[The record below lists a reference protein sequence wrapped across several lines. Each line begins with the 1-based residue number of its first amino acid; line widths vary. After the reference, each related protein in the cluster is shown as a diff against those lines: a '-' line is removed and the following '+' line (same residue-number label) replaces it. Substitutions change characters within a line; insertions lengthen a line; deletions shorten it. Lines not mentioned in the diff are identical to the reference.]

1 MLSKLYIN
9 KYILKER
16 IGKGSFGEVF
26 LSEYNPD
33 EVIFDDEEQDSIGD
47 SSSDSES
54 LEHTDSQAVKKYQ
67 IKLETRDVGLTKK
80 RVIRK
85 SLAIKKIKDEPRFFH
100 ASQNEIKY
108 LNELNQD
115 QTENHPI
122 VKLLDCFVMDDIQYL
137 VFEHLETNLYS
148 FYKKNFIS
156 YQNIL
161 KIFLNVSKGLE
172 FIHHKNLVHADL
184 KPENIM
190 LDTNLNYIKIIDLGS
205 AFRVRPLE
213 KRKNFYI
220 QSRYYR
226 SPECCFNLRVGKS
239 IDIWSLGC
247 IIYEIISR
255 KPLFPARNVKY
266 DLIYYFTV
274 YLGIPLDSPPGYNDY
289 FLSPKFREYFKW
301 SDSSLCYKIRVSQPN
316 DLNPNPLGLIQ
327 KLDYKLEQIYP
338 GEDSYLLKYLLTQMI
353 TYDYINRIT
362 ATELVENT
370 IFDDV

>member
-33 EVIFDDEEQDSIGD
+33 EVIFDDEEDSIGE
-47 SSSDSES
+47 SSSDSDS
-54 LEHTDSQAVKKYQ
+54 LENTDSQAVKKYQ

-80 RVIRK
+80 RVIRQ
-85 SLAIKKIKDEPRFFH
+85 SLAIKKIKNEMRFYQ
-100 ASQNEIKY
+100 ASQKEIRY
-108 LNELNQD
+108 LNELNRD
-115 QTENHPI
+115 TTENHPI
-122 VKLLDCFVMDDIQYL
+122 VKLLDSFEMDNIQYL
-137 VFEHLETNLYS
+137 VFELLETNLYN

-156 YQNIL
+156 YQNVL
-161 KIFLNVSKGLE
+161 KIFLNVSQGLQ

-226 SPECCFNLRVGKS
+226 APECCFNLSIGKP

-247 IIYEIISR
+247 IIYEIISK
-255 KPLFPARNVKY
+255 KPLFPGRNVKY

-274 YLGIPLDSPPGYNDY
+274 YLGIPLDYPPGYNDY
-289 FLSPKFREYFKW
+289 FLSSKFREYFKW

-362 ATELVENT
+362 ANELVENT